1 MIILFY
7 DCYRILSEVYKNGA
21 YLKQAI
27 NSVDIE
33 ELNRAKTTKIC
44 YGVLDKDVTLNY
56 YIANLC
62 SKSPKTSI
70 KILLKIAIY
79 SIRYLNKKPYAVID
93 TAVELC
99 KKIGKGANA
108 GFVNAVLR
116 KFTNSEISLPK
127 DYIESLSVKYSYP
140 VFAVNRLVSTYGDDV
155 EKIMAFDD
163 ERTFVRFNK
172 NVAGDKYLSEQ
183 NYVYETTPFSNLFS
197 VPNMKIDE
205 DFYKGI
211 YTFQSIGSVAIA
223 SVVGEQNDLLDACA
237 APGGKSVYLSE
248 KCKHVTACELHA
260 HRCELI
266 KSYAKRMGA
275 CNIDVV
281 NCDSTVYRADFDNR
295 FDAILCDVPCSGYG
309 TLKQNPD
316 IKLKDV
322 DFKNLNDLQF
332 SILSN
337 CAKYLKRGGTLV
349 YSTCSIFKEENDDV
363 IAKFLKEDTSFDV
376 CDAVCPLEGV
386 KTKYGIQFLPNISL
400 GAGFYLCKLIKK

>member
-44 YGVLDKDVTLNY
+44 YGVLDKDITLNY
-56 YIANLC
+56 YIADLC
-62 SKSPKTSI
+62 AKSPKTSI
-70 KILLKIAIY
+70 KILLKIGIY
-79 SIRYLNKKPYAVID
+79 SIKYLNKKPYAVID
-93 TAVELC
+93 AIVELC
-99 KKIGKGANA
+99 KKIGKGANS

-116 KFTNSEISLPK
+116 KFTKSEIPLPE
-127 DYIESLSVKYSYP
+127 DYIERLSVKYSYP
-140 VFAVNRLVSTYGDDV
+140 MFAVSRLVGAYGNDA

-163 ERTFVRFNK
+163 EKTFVRFNK
-172 NVAGDKYLSEQ
+172 NVVGAEYLTER
-183 NYVYETTPFSNLFS
+183 NYVYETTPFNNLFS
-197 VPNMKIDE
+197 VSNMKIDE

-223 SVVGEQNDLLDACA
+223 SVIDECENLLDACA
-237 APGGKSVYLSE
+237 APGGKSVYLAE

-266 KSYAKRMGA
+266 RSYAKRLGA

-295 FDAILCDVPCSGYG
+295 FDAVLCDVPCSGYG

-316 IKLKDV
+316 IKLKDI
-322 DFKNLNDLQF
+322 DFKDLNYLQF

-337 CAKYLKRGGTLV
+337 CAKYLKQGGTLV

-363 IAKFLKEDTSFDV
+363 VAKFLKENTSFEV
-376 CDAVCPLEGV
+376 CDTACLLQGV

-400 GAGFYLCKLIKK
+400 GAGFYLCKMIKK